1 MAKSSVKLLGV
12 WASPFSLRAQI
23 ALNLKSI
30 DYEFIVEDFV
40 NKSQLLIESNPVH
53 KKVPVLIH
61 DGKPVCESLII
72 VQYIDDVWTS
82 NGPSFLPSDPYE
94 RATALFW
101 AAYIENKIYPFI
113 RTILYADGDEAKMTS
128 GQEEANQILGLLEN
142 TFTNCS
148 KGKKFFGGEKIGY
161 VDIALGSFLAW
172 IRVLEKLCSDS
183 LIDETK
189 TPNLFKWA
197 QEFCD
202 DDAVKD
208 VLPETEKLLEFANN
222 LAARV
227 KNANSK

>member
-1 MAKSSVKLLGV
+1 MAKSSVKLLGML
-12 WASPFSLRAQI
+12 ASPFSLKAQI
-23 ALNLKSI
+23 ALSLKSV
-30 DYEFIVEDFV
+30 DYEFIEEDLG
-40 NKSQLLIESNPVH
+40 NKSQLLLESNPVH
-53 KKVPVLIH
+53 KKIPVLIH

-72 VQYIDDVWTS
+72 VQYIDDAWTS
-82 NGPSFLPSDPYE
+82 KGPSFFPSDPHE
-94 RATALFW
+94 RATARFW
-101 AAYIENKIYPFI
+101 AAYIDDKIYPCI
-113 RTILYADGDEAKMTS
+113 RTIVFADGDEAKKTS
-128 GQEEANQILGLLEN
+128 GLHEANQILGLLEN
-142 TFTNCS
+142 EFINCS

-161 VDIALGSFLAW
+161 VDIALGSFLTW